1 MQMKFRSSRDWTSR
15 FSCFASSMARIVG
28 SPFAFLLAIASVG
41 VWAVLGPFYH
51 FSESWQL
58 VINSVSNIV
67 AYVMVFLLQNTQNRD
82 SRAMNLKL
90 DELIRSMAGARDEM
104 TGIERLSDRELA
116 DLAERVRCAAE
127 ARSPRRQTAGAREDP
142 EPVFRPP
149 AA

>member
-1 MQMKFRSSRDWTSR
+1 MQLKARSPRDWTSGFSR
-15 FSCFASSMARIVG
+15 FANSMAALVG
-28 SPFAFLLAIASVG
+28 SPLAFLLAILSVG
-41 VWAVLGPFYH
+41 LWAVLGPFYH

-90 DELIRSMAGARDEM
+90 DELIRSMAGATNEL
-104 TGIERLSDRELA
+104 TEIERLSDRELTE
-116 DLAERVRCAAE
+116 LAERLRRAAE
-127 ARSPRRQTAGAREDP
+127 ARSPRRQTAEAEAP